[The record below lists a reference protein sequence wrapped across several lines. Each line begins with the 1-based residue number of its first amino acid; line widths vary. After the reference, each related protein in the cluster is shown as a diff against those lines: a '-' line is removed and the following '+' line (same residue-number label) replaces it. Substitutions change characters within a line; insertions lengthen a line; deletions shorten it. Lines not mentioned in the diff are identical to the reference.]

1 VPPDPI
7 RILIDRTPVLV
18 PPGTTVAAA
27 MLHAGADRFHDSVGG
42 SPRGPVC
49 GMGTC
54 FECVVT
60 IDRRRWV
67 RSCLV
72 ECVEGMEVSTHERN
86 P

>member
-1 VPPDPI
+1 MPPDRI
-7 RILIDRTPVLV
+7 RILIDSTTVLV

-27 MLHAGADRFHDSVGG
+27 MLLAGAHRFHDSVGG

-54 FECVVT
+54 FECVAT
-60 IDRRRWV
+60 IDARRWV

-72 ECVEGMEVSTHERN
+72 ECVEGMEVVTHERD